1 MIQSSNK
8 KKIGL
13 NILYYFCNVYNG
25 CYKHKG
31 EVMNQLEI
39 ICTSCNYLNKIEIN
53 KLKLAKEFN
62 CVLCSLIILIVDN
75 ELITQ
80 VKGK

>member
-1 MIQSSNK
+1 MIQAINK
-8 KKIGL
+8 KKIVL
-13 NILYYFCNVYNG
+13 NILYYFWNVYNEG
-25 CYKHKG
+25 YKHKG

-53 KLKLAKEFN
+53 KLKLYKEFN